1 MSVRIEANGRG
12 GDRVDCTRNGMA
24 ALLLAVG
31 WLGIGA
37 ASPASAV
44 DGLLVVGD
52 SWAEQQWDDQA
63 HALVFDA
70 VGQVGVAVYGAATA
84 ESGTTAADWIQP
96 ARLQVLADELAQRA
110 DVDVVQLTLG
120 GNDFLNAWSTAL
132 SPADESDLLA
142 AVQADLAT
150 ILEFVLD
157 QRPDVEV
164 LLSFYDYP
172 NFVDTL
178 DGIVGLFVCRP
189 LWNDLGQP
197 DPRQLN
203 SASTRFERAIASL
216 ADAHPRVF
224 HVSHLGLMQA
234 QFGFPSDGIPPGQL
248 SPPGDLDLPSPVEAM
263 RLGGDD
269 CFHLNAEGY
278 DGLVLNQ
285 YDGYFEDRFEVIFRS
300 RFR

>member
-1 MSVRIEANGRG
+1 MH
-12 GDRVDCTRNGMA
+12 RVEHFMTWARV
-24 ALLLAVG
+24 ALLVVALAVVG
-31 WLGIGA
+31 ATGA
-37 ASPASAV
+37 ARAV
-44 DGLLVVGD
+44 DGLLLVGD

-63 HALVFDA
+63 HSLVFDA
-70 VGQVGVAVYGAATA
+70 VGQTGVAVYGAATA
-84 ESGTTAADWIQP
+84 ESGTTAADWVQP
-96 ARLQVLADELAQRA
+96 GRLQRLVDELALRD

-120 GNDFLNAWSTAL
+120 GNDFLDAWSTAL
-132 SPADESDLLA
+132 TPAEEA
-142 AVQADLAT
+142 ALVASVRADLAT
-150 ILEFVLD
+150 LLETILG

-178 DGIVGLFVCRP
+178 GGVVGLFFCAP
-189 LWNDLGQP
+189 LWSDLGQP
-197 DPRQLN
+197 DPFQLN
-203 SASTRFERAIASL
+203 TASTEFEQVVAAL
-216 ADAHPRVF
+216 AATHPRVF
-224 HVSHLGLMQA
+224 HVSHLGLMQS

-248 SPPGDLDLPSPVEAM
+248 SPPGDLALPSPVEAL

-300 RFR
+300 QFR